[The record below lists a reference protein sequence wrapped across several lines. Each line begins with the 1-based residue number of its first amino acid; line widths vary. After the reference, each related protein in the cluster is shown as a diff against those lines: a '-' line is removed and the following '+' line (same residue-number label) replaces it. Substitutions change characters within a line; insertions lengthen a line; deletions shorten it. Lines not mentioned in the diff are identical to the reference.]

1 MTPAR
6 LLAQGPGFIAIDKP
20 AGMVVIPARVA
31 GSEPS
36 LREKLEEELG
46 RRLYVVHRL
55 DRDTS
60 GILLFALSPASHRT
74 LSMAFEAGEV
84 EKHYL
89 ALVQGRLNAPL
100 EIDFALVSARRGRTR
115 RTRPGEIGRPAATR
129 VRPLEL
135 FERAT
140 LVDAQP
146 LTGRTHQIR
155 VHLLEAGHPLL
166 VDPQYRQPAQLR
178 GVDLGGESSGVVLA
192 RTPLH
197 AHRLRIPA
205 RPGFEPCEIESPPPP
220 DIARALEVLRGAS
233 GSDAKGIG

>member
-1 MTPAR
+1 MTPSR

-205 RPGFEPCEIESPPPP
+205 RPGFEPCEIESPLPP